1 MTEQASQWTIGDGG
15 RPKRSTTTRALGL
28 RKHPDDGLRCH
39 LSLIRRSAT
48 PPPPMVNGVWL
59 RPPWPGPQFLHLY
72 PPPVRWTDS
81 TTS

>member
-15 RPKRSTTTRALGL
+15 RPKRSTTTRALGP

-48 PPPPMVNGVWL
+48 PPPPCGQWGLVEATMARATVPSPLPTAGEVD
-59 RPPWPGPQFLHLY
+59 RLY
-72 PPPVRWTDS
+72 H
-81 TTS
+81 